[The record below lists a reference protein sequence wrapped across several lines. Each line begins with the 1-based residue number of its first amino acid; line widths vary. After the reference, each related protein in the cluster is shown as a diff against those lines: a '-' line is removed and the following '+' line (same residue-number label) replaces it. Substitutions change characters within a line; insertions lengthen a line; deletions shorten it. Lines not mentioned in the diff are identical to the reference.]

1 MGGKVTRVSYAMEV
15 QERFRAC
22 MVLSGV
28 GDALGYRNGYWEF
41 MTLGEEVHRQVR
53 ALGGVEAIRV
63 DKENFR
69 VSDDTVMHLATAEA
83 LVSNWASCEKPK
95 ETLYR
100 TLARRYQE
108 SMLDMSGR
116 APGSTCCTYVD
127 TLRPDQPMGYVIP
140 FNLSGGGCG
149 AAMRAVPIGLYFSDP
164 SQLDDLI
171 AVAIESGRM
180 THNHPTGFLGALAA
194 ALFTSYAI
202 QQKPP
207 VEWGAGLM
215 EVLDKAMKY
224 IEETRRD
231 VESIKENWSY
241 FYEKWE
247 SYLQMRGIHDGK
259 SDPVFPEHFGIA
271 ERDEFYGSISFC
283 GWGGASGHDA
293 PMIAYDAILGAG
305 ESWCELC
312 KRGMFHGG
320 DSDSTGILAGAM
332 WGAYRG
338 FKGVPKNHHKD
349 LEYRDRLINLADS
362 IFQVNHHNPESQQ

>member
-1 MGGKVTRVSYAMEV
+1 
-15 QERFRAC
+15 
-22 MVLSGV
+22 MVLSGA

-53 ALGGVEAIRV
+53 ELGGVEALRV

-83 LVSNWASCEKPK
+83 LVSNWTSREKPK
-95 ETLYR
+95 EALYLTLVR
-100 TLARRYQE
+100 KYQE
-108 SMLDMSGR
+108 SMLDMGGR

-127 TLRPDQPMGYVIP
+127 KLKPDEPMGYVIP
-140 FNLSGGGCG
+140 FNSRGGGCG

-164 SQLDDLI
+164 SELNNLI

-180 THNHPTGFLGALAA
+180 THNHPTGFLGSLTA

-207 VEWGAGLM
+207 MEWGRDLM
-215 EVLDKAMKY
+215 ETLDSAMKY
-224 IEETRRD
+224 IEEMGRD
-231 VESIKENWSY
+231 VECIKEHWPY
-241 FYEKWE
+241 FYDKWT
-247 SYLQMRGIHDGK
+247 SYLELRGISDGK
-259 SDPVFPEHFGIA
+259 SPPTFPEKFGVA
-271 ERDEFYGSISFC
+271 ERDEFYESISFC

-305 ESWCELC
+305 ESWSELC
-312 KRGMFHGG
+312 RRGMFHGG

-332 WGAYRG
+332 WGAYHG
-338 FKGVPKNHHKD
+338 FKGVPENHHKD
-349 LEYRDRLINLADS
+349 LEYWDRLVNLADK
-362 IFQVNHHNPESQQ
+362 IFQIKHKVPL

>member
-1 MGGKVTRVSYAMEV
+1 MDL
-15 QERFRAC
+15 QERYAAS

-28 GDALGYRNGYWEF
+28 GDALGYKNGCWEF
-41 MTLGEEVHRQVR
+41 VRLGKTIHSRVED
-53 ALGGVEAIRV
+53 LGGVEALKV
-63 DKENFR
+63 NPKNFR

-83 LVSNWASCEKPK
+83 LVSDWRSSDEPK
-95 ETLYR
+95 EKLFL
-100 TLARRYQE
+100 TLARKYQE
-108 SMLDMSGR
+108 CMQDMDGR
-116 APGSTCCTYVD
+116 APGMMCMTSTAR
-127 TLRPDQPMGYVIP
+127 LKPDEPKGYIIP

-149 AAMRAVPIGLYFSDP
+149 AAMRAVPIGLYFSHP
-164 SQLDDLI
+164 SQLEDLI

-224 IEETRRD
+224 IKEIGRE
-231 VESIKENWSY
+231 VIYIKAQW
-241 FYEKWE
+241 FFFHDKWE
-247 SYLQMRGIHDGK
+247 SYLKMRGIRDGK
-259 SDPVFPEHFGIA
+259 SAPVFPEAFGIE
-271 ERDEFYGSISFC
+271 ERDKFYRSISFSGC
-283 GWGGASGHDA
+283 GGASGHDA

-305 ESWCELC
+305 ESWSELC

-338 FKGVPKNHHKD
+338 FKGVPENHYKD
-349 LEYRDRLINLADS
+349 LEYRDRLLKLAEQ
-362 IFQVNHHNPESQQ
+362 IYKVNHEQQTAVCE